1 MKKTQTKHTLTS
13 AFNQS
18 ELVFW
23 SFRYFL
29 GRRSYAVSD
38 FANRLSITFH
48 LLDSKTQKLIKI
60 ELDKAFEEDDEA
72 RALKMDY
79 RILGDDCDR
88 EAWLKV
94 KRAYEKAN

>member
-38 FANRLSITFH
+38 FANRLAITFN
-48 LLDSKTQKLIKI
+48 LLDNQIKKLIKD
-60 ELDKAFEEDDEA
+60 ELDKAFEEDDES
-72 RALKMDY
+72 RALKMNY
-79 RILGDDCDR
+79 RILGDDCHR
-88 EAWLKV
+88 KAWLKV